1 MQQILLSTDHHI
13 TVGWSV
19 DEERPQPFK
28 ILICA
33 LWIIFT
39 SLLFYVCFIHIC
51 PTFPSP
57 SDIFLHHKIA
67 FPFDGASFLTK
78 SLVVFLPFFFFLSF
92 LHPWGL
98 PYWCDSLFS
107 TYYPPSSSSS
117 PTYLNKFYSIS
128 RRLIGRKDC
137 GKERGGGADLSW
149 FPLNHISEIIP
160 WNSAN
165 GISITWSFDL
175 HIH

>member
-78 SLVVFLPFFFFLSF
+78 SLVVFLPFPFFFFYHSFIREVYRIDAILSSLLIIHPHLPLRLLTSTNSIQF
-92 LHPWGL
+92 LEGL
-98 PYWCDSLFS
+98 SEER
-107 TYYPPSSSSS
+107 TVA
-117 PTYLNKFYSIS
+117 
-128 RRLIGRKDC
+128 R
-137 GKERGGGADLSW
+137 RGGG
-149 FPLNHISEIIP
+149 
-160 WNSAN
+160 
-165 GISITWSFDL
+165 GGRSIMVSLKSYFRNYSL
-175 HIH
+175 KQR